1 MEREVSASVSFVPD
15 FDKAKNEACFI
26 LSDANQ
32 IKNKKVNVHLL
43 AFFHDVDTDSFKFS
57 NPENKG
63 AISRGRTGDITLKAS
78 ESLTALEENFEYA
91 VLLALMINSNAK
103 VELPKDRMYPHKFNT
118 DNEEWL
124 HAEDTAMFL
133 LFYHVS
139 KRELAALNH
148 KNSDKLIA
156 KIAHK
161 KGLPT
166 RIVLKRLSM
175 EF

>member
-1 MEREVSASVSFVPD
+1 MDNKAPVSVSFVSD
-15 FDKAKNEACFI
+15 FDNAKNEAYFI

-32 IKNKKVNVHLL
+32 IKNKRVNVHQL
-43 AFFHDVDTDSFKFS
+43 AFAHDVDTESFNFS
-57 NPENKG
+57 NSSNKG
-63 AISRGRTGDITLKAS
+63 AISNGRNGIVLKAS
-78 ESLTALEENFEYA
+78 EKLTPLEENFEYA
-91 VLLALMINSNAK
+91 VLLSLMLSSNAK
-103 VELPKDRMYPHKFNT
+103 IELPKDRMYPHKFNT

-133 LFYHVS
+133 LFYHVN

-148 KNSDKLIA
+148 KKSDKLIA

-166 RIVLKRLSM
+166 RLVLKRLAL
-175 EF
+175 EI